1 MGAVFVRQAHVPACA
16 QFDAAAASVKTFVPT
31 KTVPDADKLKVY
43 GLFKQATVGDCN
55 TAR

>member
-1 MGAVFVRQAHVPACA
+1 MGAVFVRQADVPACA